1 MRKLLFMGAAIAAL
15 AVAAHAGD
23 LALVLGNAN
32 YDRLGELKGADAL
45 IKSEDDLKQAGFS
58 VLSKGNADAAEVRA
72 RFRDF
77 VTEASN
83 ADTVVVALSGRFV
96 HSGAE
101 TWFMPV
107 DARDSTLPEAVSEAL
122 PLSAVMTVLA
132 AHPGHAVLL
141 LGLDDQ
147 GSAMSG
153 LTMPGVGELT
163 IPQGVSVLLGSPK
176 QVTTLMSGDLT
187 TPGAQFSR
195 AARAAGLSVSGYLP
209 EDMALIPAD
218 ARTISAPAPVTTPGA
233 SPSAAYWDLAQ
244 SQDSIDAYQLYLNRY
259 PNGTHAA
266 AATARIAALMAQPAL
281 RAKVAEDAINL
292 SRDQRSAVQ
301 QYLTILKYDP
311 KGVDGIFGQGTRG
324 AISRWQ
330 KSNGYDDTG
339 YLTRDQITKLSAH
352 GEKRAA
358 ELDIEAKARQAT
370 IDRQDRTYW
379 EQTGKAGDEPGLRAY
394 LKNYPDGLFAD
405 LAQQGLDKIEAA
417 RRADA
422 QTADRADWDVARKA
436 DTIAAYREYLASRD
450 KPVFKAEANARIANL
465 QQNDQYSAQM
475 NQAKVTEEAL
485 GLPAMAKNLT
495 EQRLAQMGLKPG
507 KVDGVFTPETRRA
520 IRRYQEARGLT
531 ATGYLDQTTV
541 AQLLAGAIGL
551 Q

>member
-1 MRKLLFMGAAIAAL
+1 MRKLLLAGAAIAAL
-15 AVAAHAGD
+15 AVAAQAGD

-45 IKSEDDLKQAGFS
+45 IHSEGGLTQAGFS
-58 VLSKGNADAAEVRA
+58 VLSKSDADAAEVRA
-72 RFRDF
+72 QFRDF

-83 ADTVVVALSGRFV
+83 ADTVVVALAGRFV

-107 DARDSTLPEAVSEAL
+107 DARDGTLPEAVSEAL

-153 LTMPGVGELT
+153 LTMPGVGELS
-163 IPQGVSVLLGSPK
+163 IPQGVSVLRGSPR
-176 QVTTLMSGDLT
+176 QVSALMSGDLT

-195 AARAAGLSVSGYLP
+195 AARAAGLSISGYLP
-209 EDMALIPAD
+209 DDMALIPAD
-218 ARTISAPAPVTTPGA
+218 GRTAPAPAPVTTPGLN
-233 SPSAAYWDLAQ
+233 PSAAYWDLAQ
-244 SQDSIDAYQLYLNRY
+244 SQDSIDAYRLYLNRY
-259 PNGTHAA
+259 PNGAHAA
-266 AATARIAALMAQPAL
+266 DAAARIAALMAEPAL
-281 RAKVAEDAINL
+281 RAKAAEDAMNL

-311 KGVDGIFGQGTRG
+311 KGVDGIFGPGTRG

-330 KSNGYDDTG
+330 QSNGFDNTG
-339 YLTRDQITKLSAH
+339 YLTRAQITVLSAQ
-352 GEKRAA
+352 GEKRAT
-358 ELDIEAKARQAT
+358 ELDAQAKARQAA
-370 IDRQDRTYW
+370 IDRQDRAYW

-394 LKNYPDGLFAD
+394 LKKYPDGLFAD
-405 LAQQGLDKIEAA
+405 LAQQRLDRIEAA

-422 QTADRADWDVARKA
+422 QAADRAAWDVARRA
-436 DTIAAYREYLASRD
+436 DTIAAYRKYLASRD
-450 KPVFKAEANARIANL
+450 RPAFKAEANARIAYL
-465 QQNDQYSAQM
+465 QQNNQNSAQM
-475 NQAKVTEEAL
+475 IQAKATEDAL
-485 GLPAMAKNLT
+485 GLPAVVKSLV
-495 EQRLAQMGLKPG
+495 ERRLAQMGLNPG
-507 KVDGVFTPETRRA
+507 TVDGVFTPETRRA
-520 IRRYQEARGLT
+520 IRRYQVAGGLT
-531 ATGYLDQTTV
+531 PTGYLDQVTT